1 MFRPPLI
8 RGLMKRFCVVFF
20 FCLASQAQLPAPP
33 PVIDCEQMLLK
44 KHRDA
49 IVMMLWDQEHPP
61 EAREQDHELQDGFDQ
76 AVEAFNQ
83 TAREYAR
90 FCLPDPG
97 PDTQ

>member
-1 MFRPPLI
+1 
-8 RGLMKRFCVVFF
+8 MKKICFLFL
-20 FCLASQAQLPAPP
+20 FCLGGMAQLPAPP
-33 PVIDCEQMLLK
+33 PVVDCEQLLLK

-49 IVMMLWDQEHPP
+49 IILSLWEQEYDRVTIEYDS
-61 EAREQDHELQDGFDQ
+61 EAKERLDQ

>member
-1 MFRPPLI
+1 MRKI
-8 RGLMKRFCVVFF
+8 CLMLL

-33 PVIDCEQMLLK
+33 PVVDCEQLLLK
-44 KHRDA
+44 KRRDA
-49 IVMMLWDQEHPP
+49 IVTLLWDQEHPP
-61 EAREQDHELQDGFDQ
+61 EAREQYPELQDGFDQ

-83 TAREYAR
+83 SAQEYAR

>member
-1 MFRPPLI
+1 
-8 RGLMKRFCVVFF
+8 MKKFF
-20 FCLASQAQLPAPP
+20 VLFLFCLGSQAQLPVPP

-76 AVEAFNQ
+76 AVESFNQ

-90 FCLPDPG
+90 FCLPLQEA
-97 PDTQ
+97 DTH

>member
-1 MFRPPLI
+1 
-8 RGLMKRFCVVFF
+8 MKKFCVLFLF
-20 FCLASQAQLPAPP
+20 PLASQAQLPAPP

-61 EAREQDHELQDGFDQ
+61 EVREQDPELQDGFNQ
-76 AVEAFNQ
+76 AVESFNQ

-90 FCLPDPG
+90 FCQPDPEANT
-97 PDTQ
+97 P